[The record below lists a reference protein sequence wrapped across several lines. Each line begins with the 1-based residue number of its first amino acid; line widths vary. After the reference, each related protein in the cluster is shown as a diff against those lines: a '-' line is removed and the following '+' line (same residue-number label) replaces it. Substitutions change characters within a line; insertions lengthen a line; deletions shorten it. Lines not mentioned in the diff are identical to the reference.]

1 MKLDLEGFA
10 QFSGDHKMFL
20 ILMQMGILAI
30 LPQLNRVPLVGFL
43 KTGEAVFDAEF
54 FAGKKPFEGLGKSVC
69 KALNGC
75 GGNKITTTTFECLC
89 QIVLRWERSI
99 LLILF
104 LDHLKHL
111 IIESARPYQALH
123 KHGALLFIG
132 IDSILKRSHEGILIH
147 LIRDVKREKAIVSPA
162 IAAPCPLQK
171 KDLFHPH
178 G

>member
-43 KTGEAVFDAEF
+43 KTGAAVFDAAF

-75 GGNKITTTTFECLC
+75 GGGARSPPTVLQLC
-89 QIVLRWERSI
+89 IRVPPWGRW
-99 LLILF
+99 L
-104 LDHLKHL
+104 
-111 IIESARPYQALH
+111 P
-123 KHGALLFIG
+123 
-132 IDSILKRSHEGILIH
+132 
-147 LIRDVKREKAIVSPA
+147 V
-162 IAAPCPLQK
+162 
-171 KDLFHPH
+171 
-178 G
+178 

>member
-75 GGNKITTTTFECLC
+75 GGQKNTHTTYSYFFLIFVPFEQSLLLFLFFFF
-89 QIVLRWERSI
+89 IMD
-99 LLILF
+99 LLITKERT
-104 LDHLKHL
+104 D
-111 IIESARPYQALH
+111 QAL
-123 KHGALLFIG
+123 
-132 IDSILKRSHEGILIH
+132 
-147 LIRDVKREKAIVSPA
+147 P
-162 IAAPCPLQK
+162 
-171 KDLFHPH
+171 
-178 G
+178 